1 MTTVYIILGVLGY
14 ILVSSLVFILY
25 SQMYSGKNFETL
37 FAAMAW
43 PISLPFCFKHILFMC
58 VAFLVRWTAE
68 RIEDLFK
75 KKES

>member
-1 MTTVYIILGVLGY
+1 MTVVYIILGILGY

-25 SQMYSGKNFETL
+25 SQMYNGKNFETL
-37 FAAMAW
+37 FAAIAW
-43 PISLPFCFKHILFMC
+43 PISLPFCFMHILFMC
-58 VAFLVRWTAE
+58 VAFLVRWLAE